1 MHRSARSTVRR
12 AVAGLTFAAALMGA
26 GAAPAAA
33 QRNPCT
39 VRHPMVDDV
48 RFRGIR
54 ALPATDV
61 AIEVNTERTG
71 VFRRWFGWHIGP
83 LTCLD
88 SADLVADARQV
99 EALYRDRGYIG
110 ATVTALVER
119 HGERRA
125 RVTFDIHEGAP
136 VKVMQVTIAGL
147 PADGGDSAAIRRRL
161 TGTPLDL
168 KRTCCTIT
176 WNWN

>member
-61 AIEVNTERTG
+61 AIEARTVG
-71 VFRRWFGWHIGP
+71 TSKDIPIKTLPCRVQKR
-83 LTCLD
+83 
-88 SADLVADARQV
+88 
-99 EALYRDRGYIG
+99 E
-110 ATVTALVER
+110 
-119 HGERRA
+119 
-125 RVTFDIHEGAP
+125 RVTDDVILLGIPTRGVDLA
-136 VKVMQVTIAGL
+136 
-147 PADGGDSAAIRRRL
+147 RRL
-161 TGTPLDL
+161 AAREELAARSGMTLGQALRSAPSGHLATAQLDFANSRACVLLDGRRMIGFASLDL
-168 KRTCCTIT
+168 IAAELVY
-176 WNWN
+176 NAQA